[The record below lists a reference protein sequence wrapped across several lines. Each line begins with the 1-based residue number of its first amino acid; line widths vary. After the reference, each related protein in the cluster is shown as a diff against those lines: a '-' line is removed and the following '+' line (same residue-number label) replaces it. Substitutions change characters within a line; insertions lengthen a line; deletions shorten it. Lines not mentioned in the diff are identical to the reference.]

1 MAVDQKTDQ
10 AFVGPHEGR
19 ELELMLSGSKP
30 LSMFVECVPV
40 EFEIFPER
48 DFDRLVSQ
56 GNLKKRVSMHSAKT
70 PNGQDVSVRRVFY
83 ALPDEEWRIQA
94 MLLVLDL
101 YDSLV
106 PGWRLDLDRVIGLLL
121 GYDRADIEKFVD
133 LHQN

>member
-1 MAVDQKTDQ
+1 MAADQKTDQ
-10 AFVGPHEGR
+10 TFVGPHEGR
-19 ELELMLSGSKP
+19 ELGLMLSGSKP
-30 LSMFVECVPV
+30 LSMFVESLPA

-56 GNLKKRVSMHSAKT
+56 GKLKKRTSMKSASSPT
-70 PNGQDVSVRRVFY
+70 GQDVSVRRVFY

-106 PGWRLDLDRVIGLLL
+106 PGWRPDLERVTGLLL
-121 GYDRADIEKFVD
+121 GYDRADIEKFIE
-133 LHQN
+133 LHK